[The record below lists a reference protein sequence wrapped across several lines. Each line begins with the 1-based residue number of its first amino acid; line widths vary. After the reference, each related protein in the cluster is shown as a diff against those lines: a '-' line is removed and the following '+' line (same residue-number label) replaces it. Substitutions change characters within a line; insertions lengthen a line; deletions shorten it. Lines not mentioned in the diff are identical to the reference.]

1 MMISDITTKAQ
12 RNRRRKRV
20 GRGRGSGHGKTSTRG
35 SKGEGARTGTRGHS
49 LREGGQMQFFRRIPK
64 RGFSNFRFRREFQ
77 VVNVG
82 VLQETFEEGAKV
94 NAAALEEAGLIRD
107 ASGLVKIL
115 GTGEI
120 SKKLDVEATNF
131 STSAAMKITRA
142 GGQIKTLG

>member
-1 MMISDITTKAQ
+1 MMISEITTRAQ
-12 RNRRRKRV
+12 RNKRRKRI

-35 SKGEGARTGTRGHS
+35 HKGEGSRTGTRGHS

-64 RGFSNFRFRREFQ
+64 RGFSNARFRREFQ

-82 VLQETFEEGAKV
+82 VLQDAFEEGAKV
-94 NAAALEEAGLIRD
+94 TAGALAEAGLIRD
-107 ASGLVKIL
+107 ASGPVKIL

-120 SKKLDVEATNF
+120 TKKLEVEVTNF

-142 GGQIKTLG
+142 GGQIRTLG